1 MKEQWNKFLSD
12 NYICVVFDTE
22 TSGVSEY
29 NNDILSLS
37 WQLVKTSTWEVVSSK
52 NIYFQWSS
60 RDRVSKKAIQIN
72 GLTTERLRKLGTID
86 RKKGM
91 EMFSEAVANSD
102 LVVGHNVTF
111 DIRFVD
117 ATIERLGMNP
127 IEWPTVFDTM
137 KPMSKYFGKW
147 PKLVE
152 LVDFLEIDDNDIDYH
167 QSSSDVEVTKRCFR
181 KIAEEELLPPP
192 KIIKK
197 NTPKKKEIEK
207 KEPRH
212 EEFSNKESSKKE
224 VIPKYESIITFNRD
238 SFNLQYLL
246 KDVDPE
252 VSKIY
257 QLIQEEKLKKRRLEE
272 KRNKKES
279 IMQKIKNGI
288 IRIFT
293 NKKNK

>member
-1 MKEQWNKFLSD
+1 M
-12 NYICVVFDTE
+12 
-22 TSGVSEY
+22 
-29 NNDILSLS
+29 
-37 WQLVKTSTWEVVSSK
+37 
-52 NIYFQWSS
+52 
-60 RDRVSKKAIQIN
+60 
-72 GLTTERLRKLGTID
+72 
-86 RKKGM
+86 
-91 EMFSEAVANSD
+91 
-102 LVVGHNVTF
+102 
-111 DIRFVD
+111 
-117 ATIERLGMNP
+117 
-127 IEWPTVFDTM
+127 
-137 KPMSKYFGKW
+137 
-147 PKLVE
+147 
-152 LVDFLEIDDNDIDYH
+152 
-167 QSSSDVEVTKRCFR
+167 EVTKRCFR